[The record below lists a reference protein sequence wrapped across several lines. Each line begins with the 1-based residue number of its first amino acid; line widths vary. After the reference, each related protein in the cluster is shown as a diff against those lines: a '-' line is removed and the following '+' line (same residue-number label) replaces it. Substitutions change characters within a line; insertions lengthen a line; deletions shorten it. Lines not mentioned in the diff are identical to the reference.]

1 MKKRVWYAVA
11 LFGLLNCSAG
21 FVSGGGPHDDTK
33 VRFQTSDR
41 CLACH
46 NGIVTSSGEDVSIG
60 FDWRSSIMANSSR
73 DPYWQGSVRRES
85 IDHPESVAAIEDECS
100 VCHMP
105 ITRFEAKLGGRKG
118 QIFSHLPFDQGKKD
132 NTKAEDGVSCSVCH
146 QIANEKLGTAE
157 SFNGGFVIN
166 PPASKGE
173 HPEYG
178 PFAIEAGRQRIMHT
192 SSAGFRPTEG
202 AHIRDSAMC
211 GTCHTLK
218 TRALG
223 PGGKD
228 IGSLPEQ
235 MPYPEWLHSDYRGKQ
250 SCQSCHMPEIP
261 GQVPITAVLGVPR
274 QGAHQ
279 HTFVAGNFFMLRMLN
294 LHRAD
299 LSVTALP
306 TELTAQ
312 AERTIAF
319 LQSQSARVSIRSMD
333 LASDRLQ
340 VQVLVQNLTGHKM
353 PTAYPSRRA
362 WLHVTI
368 RDARGNKVFESG
380 ALHADGSIE
389 GNDNDADPARFEPH
403 YREITS
409 SDQVQ
414 IYEPILKD
422 SAGHVTTG
430 LLSAVGY
437 LKDNRLLP
445 TGFKKETAEP
455 DIAVVGDA
463 ADDPN
468 FTDAGSVVRYSVSTG
483 GAQGPFHVEA
493 ELWYQPIGFRWA
505 HNLAPYK
512 ASEPQRFVGYYESM
526 SKATAVLLTRAEAK
540 SDETARK

>member
-1 MKKRVWYAVA
+1 MRKRAWYAVA

-21 FVSGGGPHDDTK
+21 LVSGGGQHADTK

-46 NGIVTSSGEDVSIG
+46 NGIVTPSGEDVSIG

-105 ITRFEAKLGGRKG
+105 ITRLEAKLEGHKG
-118 QIFSHLPFDQGKKD
+118 QIFSHLPFDQDKKD
-132 NTKAEDGVSCSVCH
+132 NAKAEDGVTCSVCH

-166 PPASKGE
+166 PPASKNE

-178 PFAIEAGRQRIMHT
+178 PFAVEAGRQRIMHT

-202 AHIRDSAMC
+202 AHIRDSALC

-218 TRALG
+218 TKALG

-228 IGSLPEQ
+228 IGALPEQ
-235 MPYPEWLHSDYRGKQ
+235 MPYPEWLHSDYREKQ

-279 HTFVAGNFFMLRMLN
+279 HTFVAGNFFMLKMLN
-294 LHRAD
+294 LHRND

-312 AERTIAF
+312 TERTIAF
-319 LQSQSARVSIRSMD
+319 LQSQSARVSIRSVETV
-333 LASDRLQ
+333 SDRLQ

-368 RDARGNKVFESG
+368 RDARGDKVFESG

-389 GNDNDADPARFEPH
+389 GNDNDAEPARFEPH
-403 YREITS
+403 YREITQ

-445 TGFKKETAEP
+445 SGFKKETAEP

-463 ADDPN
+463 AEDPN

-483 GAQGPFHVEA
+483 NAQGPFHVEA

-512 ASEPQRFVGYYESM
+512 AAEPQRFVGYYESM
-526 SKATAVLLTRAEAK
+526 STATAVLLTRAEAK
-540 SDETARK
+540 SNETARK

>member
-1 MKKRVWYAVA
+1 MGKKVWYASA
-11 LFGLLNCSAG
+11 LLGLLGCSAEL
-21 FVSGGGPHDDTK
+21 VSGGGPHTAPK
-33 VRFQTSDR
+33 PSFQTSDR

-46 NGIVTSSGEDVSIG
+46 NGIVTPSGEDVSIG
-60 FDWRSSIMANSSR
+60 FAWRSSMMGNSSR

-85 IDHPESVAAIEDECS
+85 IDHPESQAAIEDECS

-105 ITRFEAKLGGRKG
+105 ITRFEAKVEGRKG
-118 QIFSHLPFDQGKKD
+118 QIFSHLPFDQDKKD
-132 NTKAEDGVSCSVCH
+132 NAKAEDGVSCSVCH
-146 QIANEKLGTAE
+146 QIAKEKLGTPE
-157 SFNGGFVIN
+157 SYNGGFVVN

-178 PFAIEAGRQRIMHT
+178 PFAIDPGRQRIMHT
-192 SSAGFRPTEG
+192 SSGGFRPTDDT
-202 AHIRDSAMC
+202 HIRDSALC

-218 TRALG
+218 TKALG
-223 PGGKD
+223 PGGKE

-235 MPYPEWLHSDYRGKQ
+235 MPYPEWLHSDYPNRS
-250 SCQSCHMPEIP
+250 SCESCHMPEIH

-274 QGAHQ
+274 DGAHQ

-294 LHRAD
+294 LYRKE
-299 LSVTALP
+299 LSVAALP
-306 TELTAQ
+306 TEMTA
-312 AERTIAF
+312 ASERTVAF
-319 LQSQSARVSIRSMD
+319 LQSQSARVSIRSID
-333 LASDRLQ
+333 LVSGRLQ

-368 RDARGNKVFESG
+368 RDARENKVFESG
-380 ALHADGSIE
+380 VLHADGSIE

-422 SAGHVTTG
+422 AAGHVTTG

-445 TGFKKETAEP
+445 SGFNKETAEP

-463 ADDPN
+463 AEDPN
-468 FTDAGSVVRYSVSTG
+468 FTDAGSVVQYSISTRD
-483 GAQGPFHVEA
+483 AQGPFRVEA

-505 HNLAPYK
+505 HNLGTYK
-512 ASEPQRFVGYYESM
+512 AAEPQRFVGYYDSM
-526 SKATAVLLTRAEAK
+526 ASATAVLLTRAEA
-540 SDETARK
+540 RH

>member
-1 MKKRVWYAVA
+1 MGKKVWYAVA
-11 LFGLLNCSAG
+11 LSGLLCGSAG
-21 FVSGGGPHDDTK
+21 LVRGGRQHTDTK

-46 NGIVTSSGEDVSIG
+46 NGIVTPSGQDVSIG

-100 VCHMP
+100 ICHMP
-105 ITRFEAKLGGRKG
+105 IPRFLARLQGRKG
-118 QIFSHLPFDQGKKD
+118 QIFSHLPFNAD
-132 NTKAEDGVSCSVCH
+132 NKGNAEAEDGVTCSVCH
-146 QIANEKLGTAE
+146 QIANEKFGTAE

-166 PPASKGE
+166 PPASKSE

-178 PFAIEAGRQRIMHT
+178 PFGVEAGRQRIMHT
-192 SSAGFRPTEG
+192 SSGGFRPTEG
-202 AHIRDSAMC
+202 GHIRDSAMC

-218 TRALG
+218 TKALG
-223 PGGKD
+223 PGGKE

-235 MPYPEWLHSDYRGKQ
+235 MPYPEWLHSDYRDKKT
-250 SCQSCHMPEIP
+250 CQACHMPEIP

-274 QGAHQ
+274 EGARQ
-279 HTFVAGNFFMLRMLN
+279 HTFIAANFFMLRMLN

-299 LSVTALP
+299 LSVAALP

-312 AERTIAF
+312 AERTVAF
-319 LQSQSARVSIRSMD
+319 LQSQAARVSIRSVETV
-333 LASDRLQ
+333 SDRLQ

-368 RDARGNKVFESG
+368 RDARDNKVFESG

-422 SAGHVTTG
+422 AAGHVTTG

-445 TGFKKETAEP
+445 SGFKKETAEP

-463 ADDPN
+463 AEDPN
-468 FTDAGSVVRYSVSTG
+468 FTDVGSVVKYSVSTG
-483 GAQGPFHVEA
+483 DAQGPFQVEA

-505 HNLAPYK
+505 HNLGPYK
-512 ASEPQRFVGYYESM
+512 AAEPQRFVGYYESM
-526 SKATAVLLTRAEAK
+526 ATGTAVLLTRAETR
-540 SDETARK
+540 SNETARK